1 MRLSGLSLQVAC
13 MFSMYEVAGVGTN
26 LVAGLLGAKWGIR
39 WTLLA
44 GLTLQLV
51 GLAALFGWQVRRP
64 VVTAMSTRASTLPAF
79 LVCWAVAVPKD
90 NRKGSATC
98 EWLTEGGHMRGV

>member
-1 MRLSGLSLQVAC
+1 

-51 GLAALFGWQVRRP
+51 GLGALFGWQVRQA
-64 VVTAMSTRASTLPAF
+64 VVTAMSTHAPSIPGSS
-79 LVCWAVAVPKD
+79 AVTVPNPD
-90 NRKGSATC
+90 SDSRKCATR
-98 EWLTEGGHMRGV
+98 EQMTEGGV